1 MKKMSIFKLF
11 VLSLCLTLPASVMAY
26 QNGSAQ
32 DQTQSAQTDSR
43 KMQTQVAS
51 GQKMKLQGTIIKR
64 ENDGFTLRDAT
75 GSEVNVQLTGTTKVE
90 EKKSN
95 PFRGAKKYTGQDVM
109 RGLFVEV
116 EGHGDAGGTV
126 VADKIKFSN
135 DSQRVAVSINSTVV
149 PVENRVGQAETR
161 ISEAE
166 QNAQRLSG
174 QVEELSQVANLA
186 KGGAAAAQQT
196 ADAAA
201 EGVNK
206 TNDRITSL
214 DDFEEKNTATI
225 NFKVGSAVL
234 TTEGKAALDQ
244 VATQAK
250 SEHGYVIEVRGF
262 ASSDGSE
269 SLNDRLS
276 ERRAEAVMRYLA
288 QHEIPLRRIVLPFGY
303 GEAMPVADNSTRDGR
318 KQNRR
323 VEVKIM
329 VNRGLTTPVNVDRPT
344 TGGTN

>member
-1 MKKMSIFKLF
+1 MKRVSLLNSFA
-11 VLSLCLTLPASVMAY
+11 LSLLLALTTSVMAY
-26 QNGSAQ
+26 QNSGAQ
-32 DQTQSAQTDSR
+32 ADSR

-51 GQKMKLQGTIIKR
+51 GQKMKVEGTVLKH
-64 ENDGFTLRDAT
+64 ENDTLTVREAS
-75 GSEVNVQLTGTTKVE
+75 GSEVNVQLAANTKIE

-95 PFRGAKKYTGQDVM
+95 PFRGAKKYSAQDVM

-116 EGHGDAGGTV
+116 EGRGDASGNI
-126 VADKIKFSN
+126 VADKVKFSN
-135 DSQRVAVSINSTVV
+135 DAQRIAVSINSTVV

-161 ISEAE
+161 LTEAE

-174 QVEELSQVANLA
+174 QVEELSQVANLD

-196 ADAAA
+196 ADQAV

-206 TNDRITSL
+206 TNDRISSL

-234 TTEGKAALDQ
+234 TPEGKATLDQ
-244 VATQAK
+244 LAAAAK
-250 SEHGYVIEVRGF
+250 NEKGYVLEVRGF

-269 SLNDRLS
+269 GLNDRLS
-276 ERRAEAVMRYLA
+276 ERRADAVMRYLA

-303 GEAMPVADNSTRDGR
+303 GEAMPVADNSTREGR

-323 VEVKIM
+323 VEVKLM
-329 VNRGLTTPVNVDRPT
+329 VNRGLTSPVNVNRSVT
-344 TGGTN
+344 SESN